1 MQLEGKVAVVT
12 GSGSGIGRGIAV
24 RFAREGA
31 AVGVWDLNPEAAE
44 ETARIINEAGGKA
57 LAIGADCSDEAAIK
71 DAADRTR
78 AAFGPINVLVNNAG
92 VAPFT
97 PYMSIP
103 HEDWDR
109 VIAINLKG
117 PHLCIRELLP
127 AMLEAGWGRVIN
139 ITSSSTQ
146 SGSFAQV
153 HYVASKGGLLGM
165 TKALA
170 LEFAASGVTFNMV
183 PPGFID
189 TPMLRASP
197 VDIEQY
203 SQTLPMKR
211 PGTVEE
217 MAAACAYLASDD
229 AGYVTGQTISVN
241 GGRYMGSA

>member
-31 AVGVWDLNPEAAE
+31 AVGVWDLNAEAAE
-44 ETARIINEAGGKA
+44 ETARQITEAGGKA
-57 LAIGADCSDEAAIK
+57 LAIGADCANEAAIR
-71 DAADRTR
+71 DAAERTR
-78 AAFGPINVLVNNAG
+78 AAFGIINVLVNNAG

-97 PYMSIP
+97 PYMSIA
-103 HEDWDR
+103 HDDWDR

-127 AMLEAGWGRVIN
+127 AMLEASWGRVIN

-170 LEFAASGVTFNMV
+170 LEYASSGVTFNMV

-197 VDIEQY
+197 VDVEKYAQ
-203 SQTLPMKR
+203 SLPMKR
-211 PGTVEE
+211 AGTVEE